1 MSPTQFLIQ
10 TGLRNDERARSKQL
24 LLISNI

>member
-10 TGLRNDERARSKQL
+10 TGLRNDERAHEKPAKTLKQ
-24 LLISNI
+24 